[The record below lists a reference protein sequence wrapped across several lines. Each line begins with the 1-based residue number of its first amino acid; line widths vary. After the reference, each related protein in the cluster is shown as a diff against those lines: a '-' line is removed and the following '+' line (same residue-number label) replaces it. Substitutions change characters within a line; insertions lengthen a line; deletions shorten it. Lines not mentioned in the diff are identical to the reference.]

1 MMRKITGEL
10 QTIAFLFSYEII
22 STITTVRN
30 SSAIYDEQ
38 PDSKD
43 TLGGDLIFLI
53 EEGLTSGNCFK
64 ILCNVLNLCMQ
75 CV

>member
-1 MMRKITGEL
+1 MRKITDEL

-43 TLGGDLIFLI
+43 TLGGDLIFPI

-64 ILCNVLNLCMQ
+64 MLCYVLNLCSQ
-75 CV
+75 SCE